1 VYWRVA
7 LRPAYEL
14 ASVVSSVVV
23 PSLALKLRPPRML
36 SRLERVSTRGRE
48 SVPPNRASS
57 AQELAVD
64 SYYRFVNVD
73 DPRELAVDVEVILDS
88 FGLLG
93 TVLIAVE
100 GINVMLCGTTEAL
113 DGAKEW
119 FESDLRFANLF
130 VKRTS
135 CEAAVFRKL
144 KVKVKREIV
153 PLGLEDFNG
162 AVGGGRAVS
171 PKEWAELLADENRD
185 NVVVIDNRNSFE
197 FGMGRFRNAIDPGVS
212 NFRQFAEYF
221 DEHLP
226 EWGNRT
232 IAMYCT
238 GGIRCDKTAA
248 WAASRGVDVVTLDG
262 GILNFLQQAEEP
274 AKFWDGSCF
283 VFDERRE
290 LTVDLQT
297 AVIDGAE

>member
-1 VYWRVA
+1 MSA
-7 LRPAYEL
+7 I
-14 ASVVSSVVV
+14 S
-23 PSLALKLRPPRML
+23 
-36 SRLERVSTRGRE
+36 RE
-48 SVPPNRASS
+48 SIAPNRTLQAQR
-57 AQELAVD
+57 QELAVD
-64 SYYRFVNVD
+64 SYYRFVVVD
-73 DPRELAVDVEVILDS
+73 DPKELAVDVEAILDS

-100 GINVMLCGTTEAL
+100 GINVMLCGTPEAL
-113 DGAKEW
+113 DGAKNW
-119 FESDLRFANLF
+119 FESDTRFANLF
-130 VKRTS
+130 VKRTG
-135 CEAAVFRKL
+135 CEATVFRKL

-171 PKEWAELLADENRD
+171 PKEWAELLAEDNREH
-185 NVVVIDNRNSFE
+185 VVVIDNRNSFE
-197 FGMGRFRNAIDPGVS
+197 FGMGRFRNAVDPGVS

-226 EWGNRT
+226 EWGDRT

-248 WAASRGVDVVTLDG
+248 WAASRGVEVVTLDG
-262 GILNFLQQAEEP
+262 GILNFLQQADQPE
-274 AKFWDGSCF
+274 KYWDGSCF

-290 LTVDLQT
+290 LSVDLQT
-297 AVIDGAE
+297 ALVEPRS